1 MTAKTA
7 AVIIGLIFVAV
18 GLLGFVDN
26 PIIGE
31 SHNAMFHADTVHNV
45 VHIASG
51 VLFLL
56 IAMAAPAS
64 AGTALKI
71 FGIVYLAIGIV
82 GLVQYGSGAGVGKV
96 FGFLHVNGNDN
107 ILHIVLGIVIFLA
120 GFIRPR
126 RLVA

>member
-26 PIIGE
+26 PIIGD
-31 SHNAMFHADTVHNV
+31 SDKAMFHADTVHNG

-56 IAMAAPAS
+56 IALAAPAS
-64 AGTALKI
+64 AGMALKI
-71 FGIVYLAIGIV
+71 FGIIYLAIGIV
-82 GLVQYGSGAGVGKV
+82 GLVQYGKGMGKV
-96 FGFLHVNGNDN
+96 LGSLHVNGNDN
-107 ILHIVLGIVIFLA
+107 YLHIALGIVIFLA
-120 GFIRPR
+120 GFIRPGR
-126 RLVA
+126 SVA